1 MILASEL
8 KSAANFFVD
17 SQSVLSE
24 KNLKH
29 VLWYF
34 NQITCLSFDSKFDL
48 NLEQF
53 QFSALERRTKK
64 PIGSYLS
71 IILKAVRKVLA
82 ERNEKRVTDFL
93 INCSMRHTHS
103 VRTSER

>member
-1 MILASEL
+1 MILASEV

-48 NLEQF
+48 SLGQF
-53 QFSALERRTKK
+53 QFSALERKK
-64 PIGSYLS
+64 KNQLVVIYRL
-71 IILKAVRKVLA
+71 
-82 ERNEKRVTDFL
+82 F
-93 INCSMRHTHS
+93 
-103 VRTSER
+103 